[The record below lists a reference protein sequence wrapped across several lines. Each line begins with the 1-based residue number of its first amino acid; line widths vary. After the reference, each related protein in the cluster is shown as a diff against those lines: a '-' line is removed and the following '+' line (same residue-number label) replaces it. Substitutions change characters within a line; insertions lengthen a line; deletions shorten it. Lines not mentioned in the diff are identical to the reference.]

1 MRVLV
6 NWLTSWPRR
15 LRIEYAV
22 SLYALLVAGL
32 CLALVSAAVSVVQ
45 QAEGPV
51 GRLMQL
57 GDADSGETK
66 VAQVTTASSVLES
79 DAWLQNLKAEYQ
91 AKDRGRGSRPLPTSS
106 GLLGEGGSGLLDDK
120 SQSLNDVGSRRSS
133 QQGGHRTVC
142 VRMCDGYF
150 WPISF
155 ATAEDNFERDQSVCE
170 NSCSSPAKLY
180 VYENPGQEPE
190 QMVNLKGQ
198 PYSKLSTAFLFRAK
212 LDQSCKCNPHPW
224 EKEAMDRHRRYA
236 DEAAKK
242 KSMRQAEAAGEANS
256 DKKSKGGQSAKRA
269 ANSAQNEKAT
279 TANLTLKTIDAKP
292 TVNSNVTG
300 NFTGVG
306 LLNNAIAPGADGGTG
321 KYPRIV
327 PGPVSIIAG
336 VRSASVVTDNEQVDQ
351 ATNVEQVK
359 RNGDDATAVVAPKAI
374 AKGGVKVTPKHTANN
389 SKGLAS
395 AKSKQVLDAPSMR
408 LGAHAAASQGTG
420 AIEIAAAPGLS
431 KQSRDWRVAIFS
443 AR

>member
-1 MRVLV
+1 MRVFK
-6 NWLTSWPRR
+6 NWLTSCPQR
-15 LRIEYAV
+15 LRTGHAV
-22 SLYALLVAGL
+22 ALYALLVAGL
-32 CLALVSAAVSVVQ
+32 CLALFGAAAHVVQ
-45 QAEGPV
+45 QAEAPV
-51 GRLMQL
+51 GKLMQL

-91 AKDRGRGSRPLPTSS
+91 TKDRVRGSRPLPTSS
-106 GLLGEGGSGLLDDK
+106 GLLGEDSSGLVDNK
-120 SQSLNDVGSRRSS
+120 SPSLNESGSRRSS

-190 QMVNLKGQ
+190 QMINLKGQ
-198 PYSKLSTAFLFRAK
+198 PYSKLSTAFLFRTK

-236 DEAAKK
+236 EEAAKK
-242 KSMRQAEAAGEANS
+242 KSMRQAEATGEATS
-256 DKKSKGGQSAKRA
+256 EKKSKGGQGGKRTGNA
-269 ANSAQNEKAT
+269 VQNDQTT
-279 TANLTLKTIDAKP
+279 TANLTG
-292 TVNSNVTG
+292 NVTG
-300 NFTGVG
+300 VE
-306 LLNNAIAPGADGGTG
+306 LMDNAFAPAADGGMG

-336 VRSASVVTDNEQVDQ
+336 TRSASVATDDVLDDRANNSEQ
-351 ATNVEQVK
+351 TK
-359 RNGDDATAVVAPKAI
+359 RNGDDAIAVVPPKVVDKRA
-374 AKGGVKVTPKHTANN
+374 VKSTPKQSLNII
-389 SKGLAS
+389 KGPAS
-395 AKSKQVLDAPSMR
+395 AKSKPGLDAPLMR
-408 LGAHAAASQGTG
+408 LGGRAPASQAAASLQVT
-420 AIEIAAAPGLS
+420 AAVAHS

-443 AR
+443 PR